1 MPRVASIILGSLLA
15 VLLIPAAAGAQ
26 TPLPTPTPTPPA
38 PTPTPA
44 PAPPAAP
51 AKLSIKLQRVQ
62 QVSHDRVILRGKKVR
77 VVGTLAPFVAGQKVT
92 VGLYRGSHRV
102 RQKTVAVGA
111 NGAFATLLKTPEG
124 KLNVRAAHK
133 ATPQQ
138 VAANAK
144 KLRLLA
150 IDSHAGLGSRGA
162 TVRIIQTRLSTM
174 HFAVART
181 GVFDA
186 STSRAVIAYRKMR
199 GWARVGFA
207 SKAVVRGLLAGKG
220 TFKPRFPSHGKHVEA
235 DLSRQVLV
243 LLNGSKPY
251 RIYTVSSGKASTP
264 TVLGR
269 FKVYSRQLGT
279 NALGMVDSSYFIGG
293 YAIHGYHDV
302 PTFPASHGCLR
313 VPIPNA
319 RSIYDW
325 LRIGDRVDVYP

>member
-1 MPRVASIILGSLLA
+1 MPRAVSILLGSLLA

-26 TPLPTPTPTPPA
+26 APLPTPTPTPPA
-38 PTPTPA
+38 PTPAPA
-44 PAPPAAP
+44 PAPAA
-51 AKLSIKLQRVQ
+51 LSIKLERTQRVG
-62 QVSHDRVILRGKKVR
+62 HDRVIVRGKKVR
-77 VVGTLAPFVAGQKVT
+77 VRGTLAPFVAGQRVS
-92 VGLYRGSHRV
+92 VRLFRGSHRV

-111 NGAFATLLKTPEG
+111 GGAFSASLKAPEG
-124 KLNVRAAHK
+124 KLNVRASHA

-138 VAANAK
+138 AAANAK
-144 KLRLLA
+144 KQRLLA
-150 IDSHAGLGSRGA
+150 IVPHAGLGARGA
-162 TVRIIQTRLSTM
+162 TVRIVQTRLKTL
-174 HFAVART
+174 HYAVARS

-186 STSRAVIAYRKMR
+186 STARAVIAYRKMR
-199 GWARVGFA
+199 GWARVGYA
-207 SKAVVRGLLAGKG
+207 SSDVVRGLLAGKG
-220 TFKPRFPSHGKHVEA
+220 TFKARFPSHGKHVEA

-243 LLNGSKPY
+243 LLNGGKPY

-279 NALGMVDSSYFIGG
+279 NSLGMVDTSYFIGG

>member
-1 MPRVASIILGSLLA
+1 MPRVASIILGLLVP
-15 VLLIPAAAGAQ
+15 VLLLPAAAGAQ
-26 TPLPTPTPTPPA
+26 TPPLPTPTPTPPA

-44 PAPPAAP
+44 PAPAP

-77 VVGTLAPFVAGQKVT
+77 VVGTLTPFVAGQKVT

-102 RQKTVAVGA
+102 RQKTVTVGQ
-111 NGAFATLLKTPEG
+111 GGGFTTLLKAPEG

-138 VAANAK
+138 AAANAK
-144 KLRLLA
+144 KVRLLG
-150 IDSHAGLGSRGA
+150 IKSHAGPGARGA
-162 TVRIIQTRLSTM
+162 TVRIIQTRLSTL
-174 HFAVART
+174 HYAVARS

-199 GWARVGFA
+199 GWARVGSA

-269 FKVYSRQLGT
+269 FKVYSRQIGT
-279 NALGMVDSSYFIGG
+279 NALGMVDTSYFIGG